1 MADEHI
7 GMFYVYILNSINN
20 PDRFYV
26 CSTRDIKRRLATHN
40 RGDSKHTAKYR
51 PWRLAN
57 SIALLSKEKAE
68 AFEEYLKS
76 GAGRRFQQRHFGE

>member
-1 MADEHI
+1 
-7 GMFYVYILNSINN
+7 MFYVYILASQSN
-20 PDRFYV
+20 PGRFYV
-26 CSTRDIKRRLATHN
+26 GCSCDLKRRLAQHN

-51 PWRLAN
+51 PWRLVN
-57 SIALLSKEKAE
+57 YIAFLSKEKAE